1 MIRRNN
7 TLFNAS
13 PPPRAIYIIII
24 AYADGKI
31 SGKSFSIR
39 IMTRI
44 TLSQGFFVVHYGMG
58 KHLHILGVCGTAM
71 AAIAALAKS
80 RGWRVT
86 GSDAGV
92 YPPMSDYLAG
102 LGIAIAPFDA
112 ANLKPSPD
120 LCVIG
125 NAMSRGNIEVEA
137 ILNRGLA
144 YCSGPQFVG
153 DHILPNRH
161 AVVVAGTHGK
171 TTTSSLLAHVL
182 ETAGASPGFLI
193 GGVPE
198 DFGGGARLGSGDA
211 FVLEGDEYDTA
222 FFDKRSKFLHYH
234 ARTLILNNL
243 EYDHADIFPDLEAIK
258 NQFHHLIRT
267 VPASGM
273 IIANA
278 DEPNIS
284 DVLERGCWTPV
295 TTFCRHESGRAD
307 WHWES
312 LVEDGSVFRLYRH
325 NEMVVETAWNM
336 IGVHNVA
343 NACAV
348 AATAASLAVD
358 MHVIADAF
366 GSFSGIRR
374 RMTLVGEA
382 GGIRVFDDFAHHP
395 TAIGSMVSAARASM
409 RRNGRTGKLWVV
421 VEPRSNTM
429 RTRIHQDRLPH
440 CFNGADEVVFLR
452 PSDRNLQPDQ
462 VLDVSA
468 ICDTINRNATGSHA
482 RLMADTSA
490 IISCICQHGRGG
502 DEVLILSNG
511 GFDGIHQRL
520 LDALSD

>member
-1 MIRRNN
+1 
-7 TLFNAS
+7 
-13 PPPRAIYIIII
+13 
-24 AYADGKI
+24 
-31 SGKSFSIR
+31 
-39 IMTRI
+39 
-44 TLSQGFFVVHYGMG
+44 
-58 KHLHILGVCGTAM
+58 M

-80 RGWRVT
+80 QGWQVT

-102 LGIAIAPFDA
+102 LGVAIAPFDV
-112 ANLKPSPD
+112 ANLEPAPD

-125 NAMSRGNIEVEA
+125 NAMSRGNVEVEA

-153 DHILPNRH
+153 DHILSGRH

-182 ETAGASPGFLI
+182 EVAGHAPGFLI

-198 DFGGGARLGSGDA
+198 DFGGGARLGGGDA

-258 NQFHHLIRT
+258 TQFHHLLRT
-267 VPASGM
+267 VPADGV

-278 DEPNIS
+278 DDANIA
-284 DVLERGCWTPV
+284 DVLARGCWTPV
-295 TTFCRHESGRAD
+295 VAFGRFDQAVAGGAQPEWQWQAVAD
-307 WHWES
+307 
-312 LVEDGSVFRLYRH
+312 DGSVFRLYRH
-325 NEMVVETAWNM
+325 GRVSMEVDWNM
-336 IGVHNVA
+336 IGIHNIA

-348 AATAASLAVD
+348 AATATALGVD
-358 MHVIADAF
+358 AQVIQQALQ
-366 GSFSGIRR
+366 SFSGIRR

-382 GGIRVFDDFAHHP
+382 AGIKVFDDFAHHP
-395 TAIGSMVSAARASM
+395 TAISGMVAAAKASM
-409 RRNGRTGKLWVV
+409 RRHQADGKLWVV

-429 RTRIHQDRLPH
+429 RTRIHQDRLPA
-440 CFNGADEVVFLR
+440 CFVDADKVLFV
-452 PSDRNLQPDQ
+452 PASDRNLTPDQ
-462 VLDVSA
+462 VLDVQAVCDA
-468 ICDTINRNATGSHA
+468 INAEKAITHA
-482 RLMADTSA
+482 ALLPDAGA
-490 IISCICQHGRGG
+490 IIHSICQQARAG

-511 GFDGIHQRL
+511 GFDGIHQHL
-520 LDALSD
+520 LDALYAR

>member
-1 MIRRNN
+1 
-7 TLFNAS
+7 
-13 PPPRAIYIIII
+13 
-24 AYADGKI
+24 
-31 SGKSFSIR
+31 
-39 IMTRI
+39 MT
-44 TLSQGFFVVHYGMG
+44 

-80 RGWRVT
+80 GGWTVT

-92 YPPMSDYLAG
+92 YPPMSDYLSEI
-102 LGIAIAPFDA
+102 GIAIAPFDM
-112 ANLKPSPD
+112 ANLQPTPD

-125 NAMSRGNIEVEA
+125 NAMSRGNVEVEA
-137 ILNRGLA
+137 ILDQGLN

-153 DHILPNRH
+153 DHILTNRH

-182 ETAGASPGFLI
+182 ETAGAGPGFLI

-198 DFGGGARLGSGDA
+198 DFGGGARLGTGET

-258 NQFHHLIRT
+258 LQFHHLIRT
-267 VPASGM
+267 VPSGGT

-278 DEPNIS
+278 DEPNIA
-284 DVLERGCWTPV
+284 DVLDRGCWTPV
-295 TTFCRHESGRAD
+295 VTFSRYGGGQTQ
-307 WHWES
+307 WQWEAMA
-312 LVEDGSVFRLYRH
+312 EDGSAFRLYKH
-325 NEMVVETAWNM
+325 GEAVIEAEWGM

-348 AATAASLAVD
+348 AAAADSLAVGIG
-358 MHVIADAF
+358 VISDAF
-366 GSFSGIRR
+366 ISFSGIRR

-395 TAIGSMVSAARASM
+395 TAISGMVSAAKAAM
-409 RRNGRTGKLWVV
+409 RKRGCAGKLWVI

-429 RTRIHQDRLPH
+429 RTRIHQDRLPD
-440 CFNGADEVVFLR
+440 CFEGADEVVFLQ
-452 PSDRNLQPDQ
+452 PSGRNLKADQ
-462 VLDVSA
+462 LLDVRA
-468 ICDTINRNATGSHA
+468 ICAAIHHGSTKTRAH
-482 RLMADTSA
+482 LMADTSD
-490 IISCICQHGRGG
+490 IITHVRQHGRIG

-520 LDALSD
+520 LDALSS